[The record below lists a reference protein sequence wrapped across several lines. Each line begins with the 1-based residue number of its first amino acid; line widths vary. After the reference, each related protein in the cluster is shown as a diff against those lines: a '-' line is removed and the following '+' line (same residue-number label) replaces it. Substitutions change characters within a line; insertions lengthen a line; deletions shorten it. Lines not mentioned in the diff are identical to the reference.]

1 VRPGGHVVLVLVST
15 AGLRICSNEPR
26 RGREAGRRNVGGDAA
41 AHHSSRPLPAARE
54 EATVLRRIHAGTA
67 PSSAW
72 WRMRMWREGL
82 RGSCM
87 LLCFLFPRPTS
98 PSAFRRTR
106 NYPALRLFPT
116 ARSRNIAQ
124 KAHNE
129 LDAKDE
135 GRPPDT
141 PTPCQAETRNTD
153 RVLVI
158 TEYERGRIART

>member
-1 VRPGGHVVLVLVST
+1 MLQRTST
-15 AGLRICSNEPR
+15 RTGSGAAQRR
-26 RGREAGRRNVGGDAA
+26 RGRCRPSFLPPTTS
-41 AHHSSRPLPAARE
+41 SSRRSNSTAPHTSPPPPPR
-54 EATVLRRIHAGTA
+54 HAGTA
-67 PSSAW
+67 PSSVW

-153 RVLVI
+153 RVLAI
-158 TEYERGRIART
+158 TEYERGRIAWT